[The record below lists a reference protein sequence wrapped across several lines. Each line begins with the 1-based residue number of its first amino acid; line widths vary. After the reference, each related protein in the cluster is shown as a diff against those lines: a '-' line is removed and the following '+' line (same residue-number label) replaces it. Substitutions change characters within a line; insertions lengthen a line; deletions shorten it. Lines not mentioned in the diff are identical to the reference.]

1 MSTKKVP
8 KISLTVGKR
17 RLSQEVQKPL
27 KKLKITSKG
36 IKVIFPLTQIA
47 EEWQLDSSLVKETAT
62 KLLEYLLDYKDGY
75 IIAHQSKLEK
85 GGYKQI
91 DEFKGD
97 VLQCFANCKSYN
109 QPGSDIYKD
118 ATELE
123 GVFTNKYLE
132 LRGVGPAKSESPAS
146 TSPVNT
152 PSKRKGRKSSEK
164 KSNALEQLF
173 EAIEN
178 DDIDT
183 FIGLLDN
190 EHVNKLHKSNEFDT
204 EYTWSLLH
212 AACYYG
218 HEDFVEILMETGADV
233 ELEDTWYH
241 GRALAWAAFGNH
253 AKLCKILIEKYNA
266 DKDAKNEHGQ
276 VAFDL
281 VADPGAKQWRG
292 IFDKKPEK
300 KIDPRKVPETPTSI
314 TIKVPPQA
322 NQYGSQQRIPQFQTP
337 TTFGNKF
344 YPQSAPA
351 QLRKQ
356 YPTRKVEVRAGVKP
370 VPGAPFTPQAQPALS
385 AYAMYNAQKRDPIQQ
400 TPLLES
406 IDFESQDGSFSLTL
420 PFNKNYIE
428 EKVEGHC
435 ITLTNSIKS
444 ISLKL
449 KLNPAPFGND
459 AVKYLVTGHHSTTFH
474 TIAGSQTRSDQ
485 LNVVAEDDIHVV
497 NVLLA
502 DFMNIVEFCVSAI
515 GYGVDDAVETAHQTF
530 MIAINRN

>member
-36 IKVIFPLTQIA
+36 IKFA
-47 EEWQLDSSLVKETAT
+47 EEWNLESSQVKETAS
-62 KLLEYLLDYKDGY
+62 KLLENLLSYKDGAPIEPFMDLVDRKTY
-75 IIAHQSKLEK
+75 PDYFQIIKDPIAINDIK
-85 GGYKQI
+85 GAYKKI
-91 DEFKGD
+91 DDFKGD
-97 VLQCFANCKSYN
+97 VMQCFANCKSYN

-118 ATELE
+118 ASDLE
-123 GVFTNKYLE
+123 TFFTSIYLE
-132 LRGVGPAKSESPAS
+132 MRGVAD
-146 TSPVNT
+146 
-152 PSKRKGRKSSEK
+152 
-164 KSNALEQLF
+164 NALDQLF
-173 EAIEN
+173 EAVEN

-183 FIGLLDN
+183 FIGLLDT

-218 HEDFVEILMETGADV
+218 HEDFVEIIMETGANV

-266 DKDAKNEHGQ
+266 DKEAKNEHGQ

-281 VADPGAKQWRG
+281 VADPHAKQWKG

-300 KIDPRKVPETPTSI
+300 KTESRRAPETPTSI

-322 NQYGSQQRIPQFQTP
+322 NQYGQRASQFQTP
-337 TTFGNKF
+337 ATFGNKL

-356 YPTRKVEVRAGVKP
+356 YSTRKVEVRQGMKP
-370 VPGAPFTPQAQPALS
+370 GPGTPFTPQTQPVLS
-385 AYAMYNAQKRDPIQQ
+385 AYAMYNAQKRDPVQQ
-400 TPLLES
+400 TLLLEI
-406 IDFESQDGSFSLTL
+406 IDFESQDGTFSLTL
-420 PFNKNYIE
+420 PFNKPYIE
-428 EKVEGHC
+428 QKVEGHC
-435 ITLTNSIKS
+435 ITLTNSIKA
-444 ISLKL
+444 ITLKL
-449 KLNPAPFGND
+449 RLNPTPFGGD
-459 AVKYLVTGHHSTTFH
+459 AAKYLVTGHHSTTFH
-474 TIAGSQTRSDQ
+474 TISGSQTRSDQ
-485 LNVVAEDDIHVV
+485 LNIAAEDDIQVV
-497 NVLLA
+497 NVQLA
-502 DFMNIVEFCVSAI
+502 DYMNVVEFCISAI
-515 GYGVDDAVETAHQTF
+515 GYGMDDVVETAHQTF